1 MTAST
6 RAPSLLL
13 NPAKYICTRCVYR
26 NSLASLRWSSTE
38 ASSPPP
44 LLIKIKA
51 DLKAAMRAKDA
62 PRLAVLRGT
71 ISEIN
76 QLASGD
82 RPVNSDMQ
90 ILALL
95 KKRKSAT
102 EEAAAEAKRVNRPDL
117 QEKEEQQLAVIEEY
131 ASSISLMDV
140 AAMRQV
146 VRSEIETLRSSAT
159 QDQLKPGMVMKHL
172 LADDGPL
179 GGKALD
185 KAKLAELVRE
195 ELMSNHQNS

>member
-1 MTAST
+1 M
-6 RAPSLLL
+6 
-13 NPAKYICTRCVYR
+13 
-26 NSLASLRWSSTE
+26 
-38 ASSPPP
+38 
-44 LLIKIKA
+44 
-51 DLKAAMRAKDA
+51 LKPRS
-62 PRLAVLRGT
+62 RLAVLRGT

-82 RPVNSDMQ
+82 RPVTSDMQ

-95 KKRKSAT
+95 KKRKTAT

-117 QEKEEQQLAVIEEY
+117 QEKEERQLVVIEEY

-140 AAMRQV
+140 TEMRQI
-146 VRSEIETLRSSAT
+146 VRSEIETLKSSAT

-172 LADDGPL
+172 LADDGLL